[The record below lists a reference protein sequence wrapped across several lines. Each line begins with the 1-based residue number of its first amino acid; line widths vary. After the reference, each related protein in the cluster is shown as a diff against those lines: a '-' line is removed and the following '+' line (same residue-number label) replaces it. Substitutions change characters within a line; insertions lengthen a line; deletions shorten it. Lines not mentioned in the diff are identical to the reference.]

1 MMDSNDEAQARFFDA
16 FKMEELI
23 PEDHLQ
29 RSNHRFLNI
38 DEMRAYAISIGPRWP
53 VYTYLIDATTS
64 HVINPHAISR
74 EYFDHTAS
82 SQ

>member
-1 MMDSNDEAQARFFDA
+1 MMDSNDEAHARFFDA

-53 VYTYLIDATTS
+53 V
-64 HVINPHAISR
+64 
-74 EYFDHTAS
+74 
-82 SQ
+82 